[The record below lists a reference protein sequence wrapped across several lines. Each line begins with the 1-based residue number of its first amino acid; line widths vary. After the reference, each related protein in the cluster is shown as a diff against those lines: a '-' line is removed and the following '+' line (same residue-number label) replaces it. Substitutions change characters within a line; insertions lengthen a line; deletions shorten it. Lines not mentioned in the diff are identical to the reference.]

1 MDDDQGPLVRQLGSF
16 RSKMLEH
23 LADLQVD
30 LTAYEMALQEEK
42 PVSKE
47 KLLELRREA
56 KKGREY
62 WIGHYAE
69 RLPILDGLE

>member
-1 MDDDQGPLVRQLGSF
+1 
-16 RSKMLEH
+16 MLEH

-47 KLLELRREA
+47 KLLELRRKA

-62 WIGHYAE
+62 WIDHYAK
-69 RLPILDGLE
+69 RLPVLDGLE